1 MFAKIVLF
9 YCCYCCLCAQSV
21 LICEYPHSI
30 IEYKNGN
37 IEVVEKNKKI
47 IYESRMFEPWPSV
60 YSVDNPSLKI
70 RLDDAYSSG
79 LSKRDV
85 SKHIKYI
92 NKGVWP
98 FRVVEVVWKEGVY
111 RVYGRHLLGLGRA
124 FEVRGH
130 LYLAAEFSRSF
141 GGYSGGVMVLDPT
154 LKKASYR
161 DIHAKG
167 PCDLR
172 LVDL

>member
-9 YCCYCCLCAQSV
+9 VCCYSSLCSQSI
-21 LICEYPHSI
+21 LLSGYPHSI

-37 IEVVEKNKKI
+37 IHIVEKNKKI
-47 IYESRMFEPWPSV
+47 ICESRMFEPWPFV

-70 RLDDAYSSG
+70 RLDEAYFAG
-79 LSKRDV
+79 IRKKNV
-85 SKHIKYI
+85 SKYVKYI
-92 NKGVWP
+92 NRGVWP
-98 FRVVEVVWKEGVY
+98 FRAVEVVWKQGVY
-111 RVYGRHLLGLGRA
+111 RVYGRHILGLGRA
-124 FEVRGH
+124 FEVGGH

-141 GGYSGGVMVLDPT
+141 GGYSSGVMVLDST

-161 DIHAKG
+161 DIRAKG
-167 PCDLR
+167 PCDLD

>member
-1 MFAKIVLF
+1 MFLKMMLLICF
-9 YCCYCCLCAQSV
+9 CSCLCAQRILLSG
-21 LICEYPHSI
+21 YSHSI

-37 IEVVEKNKKI
+37 IEIVEKNKKI
-47 IYESRMFEPWPSV
+47 IYDSRMFEPWPFF

-85 SKHIKYI
+85 SKHIKYV

-98 FRVVEVVWKEGVY
+98 FRVVEVVWKQGVY

-124 FEVRGH
+124 FEVGGH

-141 GGYSGGVMVLDPT
+141 GGYSSGVMVLDPT

-161 DIHAKG
+161 DIRAKG
-167 PCDLR
+167 PCDLD